1 MMKKSIKIYRY
12 NKSVAYLRCTFRNI
26 RKIRCSASRALS
38 LIFQLFY
45 KIILAIYSRA
55 LKLVCRTADLES
67 ILEAC
72 RFSHYILCIIIMT
85 IMRVYDRS
93 AATDMFHTL
102 SRLVL
107 SALQFGIGECVAL
120 SSFAGISHVC
130 NFFFPVHQFSAKTN
144 YQVLLPY
151 YIWELLPGAPLALGW
166 KMIPIAF
173 THFCNNVQTCSYVM
187 LSLIKLLMRCEIVL
201 LYAKYRLV

>member
-1 MMKKSIKIYRY
+1 MNFLIIRKSIKIYID
-12 NKSVAYLRCTFRNI
+12 NKSVDNSILVCVRCTFRNI
-26 RKIRCSASRALS
+26 RKMRTVTPRVLS

-102 SRLVL
+102 SRRYFPHSNLGLANVL
-107 SALQFGIGECVAL
+107 PCRVSREFPTSVT
-120 SSFAGISHVC
+120 
-130 NFFFPVHQFSAKTN
+130 FFSPVHQFSAKTN

-151 YIWELLPGAPLALGW
+151 YI
-166 KMIPIAF
+166 
-173 THFCNNVQTCSYVM
+173 
-187 LSLIKLLMRCEIVL
+187 
-201 LYAKYRLV
+201 

>member
-1 MMKKSIKIYRY
+1 MRT
-12 NKSVAYLRCTFRNI
+12 VTPRV
-26 RKIRCSASRALS
+26 LS

-102 SRLVL
+102 SRRYFPHSNLGLANVL
-107 SALQFGIGECVAL
+107 PCRVSREFPTSVT
-120 SSFAGISHVC
+120 
-130 NFFFPVHQFSAKTN
+130 FFPRYINSPQKPTTSIVTLLHLRTSARRATSPW
-144 YQVLLPY
+144 L
-151 YIWELLPGAPLALGW
+151 

-187 LSLIKLLMRCEIVL
+187 LSLIKLLMRNSIALCEIQ
-201 LYAKYRLV
+201 LV

>member
-1 MMKKSIKIYRY
+1 MHG
-12 NKSVAYLRCTFRNI
+12 VAPRP
-26 RKIRCSASRALS
+26 LS
-38 LIFQLFY
+38 FIFQLFY

-102 SRLVL
+102 SRRYFQHSNLGLANVL
-107 SALQFGIGECVAL
+107 PCRVSREFPTSVTFSPSTSIPQKPARYCYLITFE
-120 SSFAGISHVC
+120 
-130 NFFFPVHQFSAKTN
+130 NFCQARHTSPWLK
-144 YQVLLPY
+144 
-151 YIWELLPGAPLALGW
+151 I
-166 KMIPIAF
+166 IPIAF
-173 THFCNNVQTCSYVM
+173 THFCNNVQTCSYVI
-187 LSLIKLLMRCEIVL
+187 LSLIKLLMRCAIVL
-201 LYAKYRLV
+201 LYAKYGWFKMLR